1 MKCNN
6 AALGGVARLL
16 PPVRYILINN
26 SELNSYRETFSW
38 AGNEFSRMGTLEKH
52 SNIMFNQFMPW
63 QVRFFK
69 GGIKK
74 WNFLKT

>member
-26 SELNSYRETFSW
+26 SELNSYRETFSL
-38 AGNEFSRMGTLEKH
+38 AQNEFSRMGTLENLEH
-52 SNIMFNQFMPW
+52 NVQPVHIMAGT
-63 QVRFFK
+63 FFK
-69 GGIKK
+69 GGTKK
-74 WNFLKT
+74 

>member
-16 PPVRYILINN
+16 PPVRYILINK

-38 AGNEFSRMGTLEKH
+38 AGNELSRMATLEKLEH
-52 SNIMFNQFMPW
+52 NVQPVHAMADTFL
-63 QVRFFK
+63 K

-74 WNFLKT
+74 

>member
-26 SELNSYRETFSW
+26 SELNSYRETFSL
-38 AGNEFSRMGTLEKH
+38 ARNEFSRMGTLEKLEH
-52 SNIMFNQFMPW
+52 YVQPVHAMADT
-63 QVRFFK
+63 FFK
-69 GGIKK
+69 GASRNKVISKP
-74 WNFLKT
+74 N